1 MTTPRTDQE
10 ALVIAHVLRFSFK
23 DGTSEEDFTAAM
35 EAFRKA
41 ARAATVSFAVVGS
54 YSGNPADGY
63 THSAIFGL
71 ADLETL
77 ERFMDE
83 PAHREADFIVHPHMA
98 TFDGFDVSD
107 EYDPDL
113 EAKVMAIRRRRIA
126 ADPELAALLGIV
138 AADGSSTA
146 H

>member
-1 MTTPRTDQE
+1 
-10 ALVIAHVLRFSFK
+10 LIAHVLRFSFK

-35 EAFRKA
+35 EAFRKV

-63 THSAIFGL
+63 THSALFGL

-77 ERFMDE
+77 ERFMYE

-113 EAKVMAIRRRRIA
+113 EAKVMAIQRRRIA

>member
-10 ALVIAHVLRFSFK
+10 DLVIAHVLRFSFK

-35 EAFRKA
+35 EAFRRT
-41 ARAATVSFAVVGS
+41 ARAATVSFAVVGP

-77 ERFMDE
+77 ERFMYE